1 MSAQQPMT
9 PMGGQ
14 PTPNTTPYGLTPST
28 PMYQPTPMQQPNP
41 MTAGQPP
48 APGGKGGAPGQPS
61 QASQPPAPGGKGGA
75 PSSPGAL
82 PMQGG
87 APNTPQYSGMLINPG
102 TSREDMPQGYLAQPG
117 DSARFGSQPTQRQRD
132 PFDRQAAIDQARAR
146 SLASTMGEGYLA
158 QAGDS
163 RRFAPSLSSAEDY
176 MAAPQ
181 AGTFQ
186 APQPMRRGGQVHR
199 GLGAIVPRRR

>member
-28 PMYQPTPMQQPNP
+28 PMHQPTPMQQPNP

-48 APGGKGGAPGQPS
+48 APGGKGGTPGQPS

-75 PSSPGAL
+75 PSSPGAP

-87 APNTPQYSGMLINPG
+87 APNSV
-102 TSREDMPQGYLAQPG
+102 PQGYLAQAG